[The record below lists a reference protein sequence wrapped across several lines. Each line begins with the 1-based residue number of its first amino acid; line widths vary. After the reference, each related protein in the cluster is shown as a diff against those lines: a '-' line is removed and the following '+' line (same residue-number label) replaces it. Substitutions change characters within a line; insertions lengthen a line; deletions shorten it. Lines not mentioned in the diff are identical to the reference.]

1 MSLSSFRAQFGGKIT
16 KTQLKKYQ
24 QSPNWKKGR
33 FRNRSYTKMMHTKPQ
48 DIFKLLKQQL
58 FDTEF
63 RMPKLPIDIEPFEGA
78 DFDAVQD
85 TPRFAWFGHSVAL
98 LKINGKNLLID
109 PMFGSDTSP
118 IGPVRTKRFSENT
131 LDIIDRLPPID
142 AILFTHDHYDHL
154 DYDSMKKLRNKVST
168 YFTSLGVARHLEHWG
183 IPAEQITEFDWWDSL
198 TFEGVKITFTPSR
211 HFSGRGLTDRF
222 KCLWGG
228 WVFQT
233 PEHQIYW
240 SGDGGYDTH
249 FQEVSEKF
257 GAFDWAFMECG
268 QYNKNWYQTHMNPEE
283 SIQAALDTKAKI
295 AIPYHWAGFALALH
309 TWKDPVER
317 FVAEAERKNQI
328 VCTPNIGEIIT
339 LGTESINNNWY
350 ADLI

>member
-1 MSLSSFRAQFGGKIT
+1 MPVPFFHLQFGGKIT
-16 KTQLKKYQ
+16 KAHLEKYR
-24 QSPNWKKGR
+24 QSPNWIKGR
-33 FRNRSYTKMMHTKPQ
+33 FRNKSYTKMMHAKPA
-48 DIFKLLKQQL
+48 DFPKLFKKQFFETQ
-58 FDTEF
+58 F
-63 RMPKLPIDIEPFEGA
+63 RMPEKPIELEPFEGV

-85 TPRFAWFGHSVAL
+85 IPRFTWFGHSVAL

-131 LDIIDRLPPID
+131 LSIIDRLPPID

-154 DYDSMKKLRNKVST
+154 DYDSMKKLRRKVNT
-168 YFTSLGVARHLEHWG
+168 YFTSLGLARHLERWG
-183 IPAEQITEFDWWDSL
+183 VPTEQIREFDWWDS
-198 TFEGVKITFTPSR
+198 TDFEGIKITFTPSR

-233 PEHQIYW
+233 TQHQIYW

-249 FQEVSEKF
+249 FQEVGEKF

-268 QYNKNWYQTHMNPEE
+268 QYNPTWYQTHMNPEE
-283 SIQAALDTKAKI
+283 SVQAALDANAKI
-295 AIPYHWAGFALALH
+295 AIPYHWGGFALALH

-317 FVAEAERKNQI
+317 FAAEAKRKNQTI
-328 VCTPNIGEIIT
+328 CTPKPGEIVTFGSEPI
-339 LGTESINNNWY
+339 GNAWY
-350 ADLI
+350 KDLM